1 MYPIRWAEWTISAAG
16 EVNKELHENIAT
28 FTKEYRLVDILM
40 DADKAVN
47 DTTDFLNSL
56 EASNT
61 Y

>member
-1 MYPIRWAEWTISAAG
+1 MSAAG
-16 EVNKELHENIAT
+16 EVNKELHEKITAIT
-28 FTKEYRLVDILM
+28 REYSLVDILM
-40 DADKAVN
+40 DAEKAVN

>member
-1 MYPIRWAEWTISAAG
+1 MSAAG
-16 EVNKELHENIAT
+16 KVNKELHEKITA

-47 DTTDFLNSL
+47 DTTDFINSL
-56 EASNT
+56 ETSNT

>member
-1 MYPIRWAEWTISAAG
+1 MSAAG
-16 EVNKELHENIAT
+16 EVNKELHENITA
-28 FTKEYRLVDILM
+28 FTNEYRLVDILM

-56 EASNT
+56 ETSNT

>member
-1 MYPIRWAEWTISAAG
+1 MVNGMNNFSCWQS
-16 EVNKELHENIAT
+16 NKELHEKITA

-47 DTTDFLNSL
+47 DTTDFLNSV